1 MNAVLNNSELHDWQ
15 AVPAQVVKLLSVA
28 LAIKEAHIISA
39 GENIRL
45 LDTATVT
52 WQPAENLVALYGA
65 DLTKTAE
72 QTYTKAYKAH
82 MPSCVVAFLAA
93 DAMPNPEHEILVKKA
108 GIPILTPFVD
118 YTQKALGGPTPLTNA
133 LVGGLVA
140 GGLGYGAGA
149 LAENLFPERYVE
161 RGKFRRTLGTL
172 GLLGGAGFGT
182 MNAYTNAR
190 ANMPANEFWQA
201 PVANTMR
208 GFMMRNDTPPKQ
220 NNLWARPNHA
230 DVAPNAMDA
239 VSKVA
244 EFNSS
249 GWAGGSLNTPS
260 IPVQQFNQAVWR
272 DTQRG
277 MSNGFATHT
286 PPAYAAATTGLMTGL
301 SAGSRSSIISPMD
314 VIRGIASAGVGL
326 ATANIA
332 GRTLSALAGLTP
344 AGQNTL
350 QDMGLWGGMMHAIVP
365 PMMGLRR

>member
-1 MNAVLNNSELHDWQ
+1 MENNIELHDWQ
-15 AVPAQVVKLLSVA
+15 QVPAQVVKLLPVA
-28 LAIKEAHIISA
+28 LAIKEAHISAA
-39 GENIRL
+39 GENTRL
-45 LDTATVT
+45 LDMSAVT

-72 QTYTKAYKAH
+72 QAYTKAYKTY
-82 MPSCVVAFLAA
+82 MPSCVVAFLPAETQ
-93 DAMPNPEHEILVKKA
+93 PNAEREILVKKA
-108 GIPILTPFVD
+108 GIPLLTPFVD

-149 LAENLFPERYVE
+149 LAENLFPERYLE
-161 RGKFRRTLGTL
+161 RGKFRRTLGMM

-190 ANMPANEFWQA
+190 ANMRPQDFWRA

-208 GFMMRNDTPPKQ
+208 GFLMRNDAPIKQFSPPT
-220 NNLWARPNHA
+220 HH
-230 DVAPNAMDA
+230 VDA
-239 VSKVA
+239 SQPTLDLASKTA
-244 EFNSS
+244 GSSS
-249 GWAGGSLNTPS
+249 GWSGSSLNTPS
-260 IPVQQFNQAVWR
+260 IPVHQFNQAVWG
-272 DTQRG
+272 DVQRG
-277 MSNGFATHT
+277 MTNGFATHT

-301 SAGSRSSIISPMD
+301 SAGTRSPIISPMD
-314 VIRGIASAGVGL
+314 VINGIASAGVGL

-344 AGQNTL
+344 EGQDRL

-365 PMMGLRR
+365 SMLGIRR